1 MNTNRNQPSGVVSVF
16 KKAMMNMPAPNSDSE
31 PRLAELNR
39 LRDMMSTTWDG
50 IREWLAAHP
59 SESERSQ
66 AATHQGQFLTT
77 ALHMVCKLMD
87 PPVDIIESLIECASE
102 TVTWPD
108 SNGWVP
114 LTHACK

>member
-1 MNTNRNQPSGVVSVF
+1 MPIDSFVVSVF

-59 SESERSQ
+59 SESARSQ

-114 LTHACK
+114 LTHACE